1 MYMYSSLE
9 QHPQVPPN
17 CRLIETMLD
26 DQWDLGVTN
35 SSRGAVDFLP
45 SVNLEFSK
53 LLPSLG
59 SGSAQDGPPNDN
71 LRNKIE

>member
-26 DQWDLGVTN
+26 DQWELGVTN
-35 SSRGAVDFLP
+35 SSRGAVDFLHP
-45 SVNLEFSK
+45 K
-53 LLPSLG
+53 LTTCSLPLTTSGYQCTQCQLG
-59 SGSAQDGPPNDN
+59 VLQVAS
-71 LRNKIE
+71 